1 MSIYFS
7 ICNAFVF
14 HEDRIRSQALLLSLF
29 SRRKKQFDKNAKFIL
44 TNEAIWD
51 INIKN
56 VNNSSRRFGGGT
68 ENIMFET
75 FKNLLVDELQ
85 VDEASITLDAELSAD
100 LGINSIELADLVML
114 CEDKFDLSIDDDDI
128 HKFITVGDVVSYLE
142 SH

>member
-1 MSIYFS
+1 M
-7 ICNAFVF
+7 
-14 HEDRIRSQALLLSLF
+14 
-29 SRRKKQFDKNAKFIL
+29 
-44 TNEAIWD
+44 TNGAIWS
-51 INIKN
+51 IIIKN
-56 VNNSSRRFGGGT
+56 DNNSKRRLGVGT

-114 CEDKFDLSIDDDDI
+114 CEVKFDLTIDDDDI

-142 SH
+142 SR